1 MPVTRRNFLK
11 GALALAGSG
20 MGGAL
25 SVPALMTLLPPPVVR
40 CNSDEAYDTLLFK
53 EREPGTWYEPLAGK
67 VARKEDFALNQAAM
81 VTWAPKELEEGLGTC
96 EIVLTLIKLP
106 AEEAMIEWGISDD
119 GGNAV
124 MMAYH
129 TYKCPHLCCKPVFM
143 EKEELSSLSGD
154 TYVNM
159 FLCPCHLSLFDP
171 LSIVEATDEL
181 GRKVMVAELV
191 EGPAPYGLP
200 IVPIIERDGELVG
213 RTDKLEWLKYC
224 GQG

>member
-1 MPVTRRNFLK
+1 L
-11 GALALAGSG
+11 GS
-20 MGGAL
+20 
-25 SVPALMTLLPPPVVR
+25 
-40 CNSDEAYDTLLFK
+40 
-53 EREPGTWYEPLAGK
+53 
-67 VARKEDFALNQAAM
+67 
-81 VTWAPKELEEGLGTC
+81 C
-96 EIVLTLIKLP
+96 EVVLTLVKLP
-106 AEEAMIEWGISDD
+106 AEEAMAEWGISDD

-143 EKEELSSLSGD
+143 KEGLSSLSGG
-154 TYVNM
+154 TYENM
-159 FLCPCHLSLFDP
+159 FLCPCHLSRFDP

-200 IVPIIERDGELVG
+200 IVPIIERDGELIG

>member
-81 VTWAPKELEEGLGTC
+81 VTWAPKELEQELGTC

-119 GGNAV
+119 GGNVV

-143 EKEELSSLSGD
+143 KEGLSSLSGG
-154 TYVNM
+154 TYENM
-159 FLCPCHLSLFDP
+159 FLCPCHLSRFDP

-200 IVPIIERDGELVG
+200 IVPIIERDGELIG

>member
-1 MPVTRRNFLK
+1 
-11 GALALAGSG
+11 
-20 MGGAL
+20 
-25 SVPALMTLLPPPVVR
+25 MTLLPPPVVR

-81 VTWAPKELEEGLGTC
+81 VTWAPKELEQELGTC

-106 AEEAMIEWGISDD
+106 AEEAMIQWGISDD

-143 EKEELSSLSGD
+143 KEGLSSLSGG
-154 TYVNM
+154 TYENM
-159 FLCPCHLSLFDP
+159 FLCPCHLSRFDP

-191 EGPAPYGLP
+191 EAYGAKTVGHGADAARLSMTRASSCPRSFPKSISGLP
-200 IVPIIERDGELVG
+200 AMAATRRLV
-213 RTDKLEWLKYC
+213 RTPSR
-224 GQG
+224 